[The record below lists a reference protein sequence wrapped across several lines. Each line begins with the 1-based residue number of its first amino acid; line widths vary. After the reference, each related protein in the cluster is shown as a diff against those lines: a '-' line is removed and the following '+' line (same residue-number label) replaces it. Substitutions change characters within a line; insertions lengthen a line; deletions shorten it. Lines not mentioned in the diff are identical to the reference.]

1 MQQQDR
7 RYELKMLLILT
18 LANGVVAL
26 DRMVASYLSPYL
38 VKDLG
43 LSNAQLGWMAS
54 ALSLSIAISAFV
66 GGQLV
71 DRTGKRKLTLIVCT
85 LVFSLGSAAGGLASG
100 FLVLLAA
107 RFLLGIAEGPM
118 VPVSQTVL
126 ARISPPQRRGFNQGF
141 AQMAGAFG
149 LAATMGPLVTVWIAE
164 NWGWRHAFFLS
175 AAPGLLLA
183 LALVLVMRPDQ
194 GAPGPAVSEGNSPGL
209 GQSLGALLRVRNM
222 RFALCLAASFTAWL
236 VLQNVYLPVYLT
248 SDKGLSAEAMGT
260 VLGAGGLAALAGGVT
275 LPLLSDYLG
284 RRLVCVIA
292 GLATL
297 IAPLAILMLPGDPVL
312 MIAAIF
318 IGWLPLGMAPLF
330 CSIVPT
336 ESVNPAMATS
346 AVGLA
351 MGTAEL
357 LGGVLAPAVVG
368 PIADARGLDSVFW
381 ICLGLAV
388 TTVLSAAMLSETAPR
403 VLARREGTSHA

>member
-54 ALSLSIAISAFV
+54 ALSLSIAISAFA

-100 FLVLLAA
+100 FVVLLAA

-209 GQSLGALLRVRNM
+209 GQSLGALLRVHNM

-284 RRLVCVIA
+284 RRLVCVVA

-336 ESVNPAMATS
+336 ESVDPAMATS